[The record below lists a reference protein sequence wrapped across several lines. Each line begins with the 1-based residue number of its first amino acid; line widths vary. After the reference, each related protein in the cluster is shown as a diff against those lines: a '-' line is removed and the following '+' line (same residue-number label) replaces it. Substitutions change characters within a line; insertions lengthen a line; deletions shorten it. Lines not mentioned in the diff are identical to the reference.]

1 MNLETIKEKMNQAA
15 AQVFGAMYFT
25 PVEVLAQPP
34 PEHKWNLEEKYI
46 KATITYNGPQQADLE
61 FYFPITLGINIAAGF
76 IGVDENALS
85 DNQIV
90 DTMREAANMI
100 TGSFLGMIDP
110 EGICRLG
117 IPEAEIVNDFSP
129 AKLADFSPMALTSDF
144 GFLWIFYKP
153 Q

>member
-1 MNLETIKEKMNQAA
+1 MNIETIKEKMNQAA

-25 PVEVLAQPP
+25 PVELLAQIP

-46 KATITYNGPQQADLE
+46 KAAIAYNGPQPAALE
-61 FYFPITLGINIAAGF
+61 FYFPITLGINITAGF
-76 IGVDENALS
+76 IGLDEDALN
-85 DNQIV
+85 DNQII

-100 TGSFLGMIDP
+100 TGSFLGKIDP

-117 IPEAEIVNDFSP
+117 IPKAEIVNDFSP
-129 AKLADFSPMALTSDF
+129 AKLADFSAMALTSDF

-153 Q
+153 

>member
-1 MNLETIKEKMNQAA
+1 MNIKTIKEKMNQAA

-25 PVEVLAQPP
+25 PVELLDQIP
-34 PEHKWNLEEKYI
+34 PEHKWNLEKKYI
-46 KATITYNGPQQADLE
+46 KAAIAYNGPQQAALE
-61 FYFPITLGINIAAGF
+61 FYFPITLGTNIAAGF
-76 IGVDENALS
+76 VGLDESALS
-85 DNQIV
+85 DNQII

-117 IPEAEIVNDFSP
+117 IPKAEIVNDFSP
-129 AKLADFSPMALTSDF
+129 AGLADFSAMALTSDF

-153 Q
+153 